1 MRPPEID
8 TNRDRSSRE
17 RTMTMGA
24 QIRTWDKRE
33 ESIDDSVIVISE
45 ERSTLRIDEGQ
56 VTAVNKLELI
66 LQLRELQEPDDRN
79 PMLYAV

>member
-1 MRPPEID
+1 
-8 TNRDRSSRE
+8 
-17 RTMTMGA
+17 MTMGA

-33 ESIDDSVIVISE
+33 DAENSVIVISE
-45 ERSTLRIDEGQ
+45 ERSTLRLDDAPDTT
-56 VTAVNKLELI
+56 VSKLELI